1 MSENL
6 SNEYSKEYSEEGFW
20 KKVKKCALKAGKEV
34 IEKALMLF
42 YCLQEKDTPKWAKGV
57 IVAALGYF
65 IFPMDAI
72 PDVTPVVGYADDL
85 GVLAAALATV
95 AAYIKEKHKQKAKE
109 TLKRWFGGSK

>member
-1 MSENL
+1 MAENQ
-6 SNEYSKEYSEEGFW
+6 SNEYSKEYSEESFW
-20 KKVKKCALKAGKEV
+20 EKVKKYALKAGKEV
-34 IEKALMLF
+34 IEKALMLY

-85 GVLAAALATV
+85 GVLAAAFATV
-95 AAYIKEKHKQKAKE
+95 AAYIKEEHKQKAKE
-109 TLKRWFGGSK
+109 ILKTWFGSSE

>member
-1 MSENL
+1 MPENQ

-20 KKVKKCALKAGKEV
+20 KKVKKYALKAGKEV

-42 YCLQEKDTPKWAKGV
+42 YALQDKDTPTWAKTI

-65 IFPMDAI
+65 ICPIDAI

-85 GVLAAALATV
+85 GALAAAFATV
-95 AAYIKEKHKQKAKE
+95 AAYIKEEHKQKAKE
-109 TLKRWFGGSK
+109 TLKRWFGSGE

>member
-6 SNEYSKEYSEEGFW
+6 TNEYSKEYSEESFW
-20 KKVKKCALKAGKEV
+20 EKVKKYALKAGKEV

-42 YCLQEKDTPKWAKGV
+42 YCLQDKDTPKWAKGV

-72 PDVTPVVGYADDL
+72 PDPTPVVGFADDL
-85 GVLAAALATV
+85 GVLVAALAAV
-95 AAYIKEKHKQKAKE
+95 AAHIKEEHKQKAKE
-109 TLKRWFGGSK
+109 TLKTWFGDGE